1 MTPRPATVAGQGW
14 AAAALLAVVVVAGSV
29 SFHAVF
35 TPLGVTVLAAAVAVL
50 GVAVTRGAA
59 AVPPARWAVAAAVGV
74 AALAQLAKPPT
85 MNLEGGTWLLPA
97 GVVAALLGTAAAAVL
112 LLPAVAGGLR
122 RRRVVA
128 GAALAAF
135 AGAGLLVVRGSP
147 RPLIDVWAILQ
158 GATLAAAH
166 GGNPYDMTFTG
177 VPPGQVDD
185 CFNYL
190 PATFLVPVAS
200 RLLLGDVRYA
210 QLLVLVAGVAAL
222 LWWAGRSARGSVA
235 PALAVLAGVLPG
247 VLYDVQQAWNETV
260 LVGALVGAG
269 VALAARR
276 PAWAVAGLALA
287 LATKQHTV
295 LLLPL
300 WALWP
305 AFGTRRTVIAGG
317 LAGAVVLPW
326 LLADPSRFWH
336 CTVGFFLDLPARPDS
351 LSLWR
356 LLPGPLG
363 AVTLLTGVGV
373 AYVLVLRTVPRT
385 PGGLLVASGLVLAV
399 FALLNKQSF
408 LNQWLMAAQLVVAGL
423 ALVATEVPAPVR
435 SAAGPRSPTG
445 PEASALRAD
454 Q

>member
-1 MTPRPATVAGQGW
+1 
-14 AAAALLAVVVVAGSV
+14 
-29 SFHAVF
+29 
-35 TPLGVTVLAAAVAVL
+35 
-50 GVAVTRGAA
+50 
-59 AVPPARWAVAAAVGV
+59 
-74 AALAQLAKPPT
+74 
-85 MNLEGGTWLLPA
+85 
-97 GVVAALLGTAAAAVL
+97 VVAALLGTAAAAVL

-122 RRRVVA
+122 RRRVVT
-128 GAALAAF
+128 GAALAAL

-222 LWWAGRSARGSVA
+222 LWWAGRSVRGSVA
-235 PALAVLAGVLPG
+235 PSLAVLAGVLPG

-305 AFGTRRTVIAGG
+305 AFGTRRTVLAGG

-408 LNQWLMAAQLVVAGL
+408 LNQWLMAAQLVIAGL